1 MTTPCPCVLSKEEV
15 LDLDRRNRADGAPG
29 FAPGAHFAAGL
40 EALTTKVDKLI
51 GLITPLVAPKITKKR
66 GSELGASEIHALQKT
81 VISSIRHIEAI
92 STSSMEYTDVYA
104 LVLKYTEEMVKFME
118 EGKTDEVRYIHA
130 PTFALMRAVITRLL
144 PENLVPTIQFYDKS
158 TGASE
163 EMISYSTVLRNKDNQ
178 DVAVDGETDQVIA
191 HENWP
196 IGNVEVINLGDSCET
211 PNVVAQILAEDK
223 GISGR
228 LRAFLQCEPPRFSS
242 VIVSGRR
249 WRFIDRY
256 FSGGN
261 DGYILFPAVDTIN
274 EVVKKRSKAVKL
286 EPHAA
291 NISVVSRLLMRMTQ
305 SMVIL
310 ARQSEKKKHDLVN
323 VNLVPSMDDDEGD
336 DGEGDLDSHDSD
348 YDSEGGPVKGPSQ
361 ELSKKRATSGQGGPS
376 GKRSKDIGGRG
387 SGNTSSLYLTVTKEN
402 KRRHDVDTF
411 WIQRPD
417 LS

>member
-1 MTTPCPCVLSKEEV
+1 MLP
-15 LDLDRRNRADGAPG
+15 
-29 FAPGAHFAAGL
+29 GL
-40 EALTTKVDKLI
+40 EALTTKVDNLI
-51 GLITPLVAPKITKKR
+51 GLITPLAAPKVTNKK
-66 GSELGASEIHALQKT
+66 GSQLGASEIHALQKT
-81 VISSIRHIEAI
+81 VITATTLPGHIEAI

-104 LVLKYTEEMVKFME
+104 LVLKYTKGMVNFIE

-144 PENLVPTIQFYDKS
+144 PENLKPTIQFYDKS
-158 TGASE
+158 TGGS

-196 IGNVEVINLGDSCET
+196 IGNVEVKNLGDKCDT

-228 LRAFLQCEPPRFSS
+228 LRTFLQCEPPRFPS

-249 WRFIDRY
+249 WRFVDRY

-261 DGYILFPAVDTIN
+261 DGYILFPVVDTIH
-274 EVVKKRSKAVKL
+274 EVVEKKSKAVKL
-286 EPHAA
+286 EPHAV

-305 SMVIL
+305 SMVVL
-310 ARQSEKKKHDLVN
+310 AQQSEKKKRDLVN
-323 VNLVPSMDDDEGD
+323 VNRAPSMDDDEGD
-336 DGEGDLDSHDSD
+336 GGEGDLESHDSD

-387 SGNTSSLYLTVTKEN
+387 SGNTKSLYLTVTKEN

-411 WIQRPD
+411 WIQRPV